1 MAEKSI
7 KRHSETSLNPK
18 WTPYQKYI
26 IFLLLTVYM
35 FNFIDRQIVA
45 ILSPA
50 IKADLGLSDTQLG
63 LLKGFAFAVFY
74 AVFGFPIARL
84 ADKKNRVTI
93 ISVCAALW
101 SGMTV
106 LCGTAQSFIQLLLY
120 RMGVGVGEAGC
131 NPPAHSLISDYFP
144 REQRATALGIY
155 SLGITLGSLFG
166 ILLGGVIAEKLGW
179 RWAFVIVGAPGILL
193 ALIVKLT
200 LKEPERGAMEPANVR
215 AKMLDQ
221 KTDLQAAPS
230 LEEALNTMLTIK
242 SYVLLTVSASI
253 TAFSGYALGLWIVDF
268 VVRTHE
274 LNYSELTLPLALS
287 IGIGGGIG
295 TLCGGLA
302 TDAFGKQDRAAYFSI
317 PAYVH
322 LISVPL
328 FLAGMWVESSNLC
341 FGIFFFVF
349 ALHASVAGP
358 YYGLVQNLAP
368 VNLRAFAS
376 ALFFFVLA
384 IVGIGAGP
392 VYIGILS
399 EFLTP
404 RLGEADAL
412 RWALTSLAPIWV
424 LASLIMLL
432 SRTTLKRDLSVID
445 ERNKLT

>member
-302 TDAFGKQDRAAYFSI
+302 TDAFGKTRPCSVFLYTGLCPSYFS
-317 PAYVH
+317 AAV
-322 LISVPL
+322 
-328 FLAGMWVESSNLC
+328 
-341 FGIFFFVF
+341 FGR
-349 ALHASVAGP
+349 H
-358 YYGLVQNLAP
+358 
-368 VNLRAFAS
+368 
-376 ALFFFVLA
+376 
-384 IVGIGAGP
+384 VG
-392 VYIGILS
+392 
-399 EFLTP
+399 
-404 RLGEADAL
+404 
-412 RWALTSLAPIWV
+412 
-424 LASLIMLL
+424 
-432 SRTTLKRDLSVID
+432 
-445 ERNKLT
+445 